1 MLKGQSHPAAQV
13 SKNMIAEALIQLIDE
28 GGYHPVTITALC
40 ERAQIARRTFYR
52 NFDTVEDVLRFI
64 GKQTIEAFVREMQ
77 LHEKESYF
85 EILVAFL
92 SFWIEHADRFALFA
106 GNNLTHIL
114 FEGYIQSLVQIP
126 FLLGSVAENSDA
138 TGILQAYTAGGLW
151 SVLMYRFAT
160 ANPASPEELARLLSA
175 SVIAR

>member
-13 SKNMIAEALIQLIDE
+13 SKNLIAEALIQLIDE

-52 NFDTVEDVLRFI
+52 NFYTVEDVLRFI
-64 GKQTIEAFVREMQ
+64 SKQTIEAFIREMQ
-77 LHEKESYF
+77 LHKRDPYF
-85 EILVAFL
+85 EILVAYF

-114 FEGYIQSLVQIP
+114 FEGYIQSLMQIP
-126 FLLGSVAENSDA
+126 FLLGSVSENSDSN
-138 TGILQAYTAGGLW
+138 GILQAFTAGGLW

-160 ANPASPEELARLLSA
+160 ANPASPEELARLLSG
-175 SVIAR
+175 SVIVR